1 MDRIQAVRG
10 MHDLLPEDSA
20 AWEHFEQLAAS
31 IARAYGYRNMR
42 TPIVEHT
49 PLFVRSIGAVTDIVE
64 KEMYSFEDRLNGEAL
79 TLRPEITAGLVRAA
93 IEANLTYPGPQRVYS
108 MGPVFRH
115 ERPQKGR
122 YRQFHQ
128 FDVEAFGFEGPDID
142 AELMLLAWR
151 ILRALGLNDV
161 RLEIN
166 SIGNPPERAAYRA
179 KLIAHYERHLSALD
193 EEARR
198 RLYSNPMR
206 ILDSKV
212 PSVIEVNASAP
223 SILDALEAESRA
235 HFESVQA
242 LLAEAGVP
250 FVVNPRIVRG
260 LDYYNRTTFEFV
272 SEALGS
278 PLTVCAGGRYDG
290 LFEQLGGKPTPAIG
304 FGMGIERVLM
314 LAAPI
319 QAPWRPDAYIVHAGE
334 AASRAAR
341 RLAEQLRDE
350 GFAVILHAG
359 GGSFKSQ
366 MKKADASGAR
376 FALILGDEEAA
387 TGRVSLK
394 PLRDASGQAIQ
405 GVQVIIQTSAAPSYL
420 RSVTA

>member
-420 RSVTA
+420 RPVTA